1 MSRNLFRLLV
11 TRHATFVAATAVLL
25 ALFQCLICAAVA
37 SVDVA
42 GALTTLMQ
50 SVPPLF
56 QSFAASQL
64 FGGFS
69 RSGLL
74 AFGWLHP
81 IAQALGAA
89 LAITLGAQAVAGA
102 VQNGTIELTLGQ
114 PLSRRAYL
122 SAHVIFGLLSLVAVT
137 LAGIAGTVIG
147 QRAWGLE
154 PIAAGRLL
162 RFAIDYFLFQA
173 AWFAIALFLSA
184 LGREAGRVGLLTFL
198 LAIVSYLVH
207 VIGSMWGAW
216 KPLVPWTLHAYFR
229 PQEILVQ
236 GAGVAKPAA
245 VLLIVTVVCLAGA
258 WLRFLRRD
266 LP

>member
-1 MSRNLFRLLV
+1 MRNLLRLLV
-11 TRHATFVAATAVLL
+11 TQHAPFVAASAVLL
-25 ALFQCLICAAVA
+25 AGFQFLICAAVA

-56 QSFAASQL
+56 QSFVSSQL

-69 RSGLL
+69 KSGLL
-74 AFGWLHP
+74 AFGWAHP

-89 LAITLGAQAVAGA
+89 LAITLGTQAMAGEA
-102 VQNGTIELTLGQ
+102 EAGTIELTLGQ

-122 SAHVIFGLLSLVAVT
+122 AAHVAFALCSVALLTA
-137 LAGIAGTVIG
+137 AGIAGTVIG
-147 QRAWGLE
+147 QRTYGLA
-154 PIAAGRLL
+154 PFAAGRLV
-162 RFAIDYFLFQA
+162 RFGADYLLFQA
-173 AWFAIALFLSA
+173 AWFSLALFFSA
-184 LGREAGRVGLLTFL
+184 WGREAGRVALLGFL

-207 VIGSMWGAW
+207 VIGSMWEAW
-216 KPLVPWTLHAYFR
+216 RPFVPWTLHAYFK

-236 GAGVAKPAA
+236 GAGIGKVTA
-245 VLLIVTVVCLAGA
+245 VLLGVVMASLAGA
-258 WLRFLRRD
+258 WLRFRRRD

>member
-1 MSRNLFRLLV
+1 MSHNLFRLLV
-11 TRHATFVAATAVLL
+11 ARHGTFVALTAALL
-25 ALFQCLICAAVA
+25 AVFQYLICAAIA

-42 GALTTLMQ
+42 GALTTVMQ

-69 RSGLL
+69 KSGLL

-89 LAITLGAQAVAGA
+89 LAIALGAQAVAGA

-122 SAHVIFGLLSLVAVT
+122 SAHVVFGLVSLVVLTA
-137 LAGIAGTVIG
+137 AGIAGTVIG
-147 QRAWGLE
+147 QRVWGLE

-162 RFAIDYFLFQA
+162 RFAIDYLLFQA
-173 AWFAIALFLSA
+173 AWFALALLLSA
-184 LGREAGRVGLLTFL
+184 WGREAGRVGLLTFL
-198 LAIVSYLVH
+198 LAIVSYLVN
-207 VIGSMWGAW
+207 VIGSMWAAW
-216 KPLVPWTLHAYFR
+216 KPLVPWTLHAYFT

-236 GAGVAKPAA
+236 GSGIAKPAA
-245 VLLIVTVVCLAGA
+245 VLLGVVLVGLAGA
-258 WLRFLRRD
+258 WLRFRRRD